1 LIAKTKSSEPSK
13 RMSRCFRLRTG
24 RQNILVRRLLVITLL
39 AGVWLGPLIV
49 GFQSSQTEKIKA
61 EEIVAKHLE
70 SIGPAKSRAAITTRI
85 ISGTSQVIIRTPPPG
100 QAIGKAVLASE
111 GMKSL
116 FGMSFPSPV
125 YPREQ
130 LGFNGSS
137 FMAAFSTPGVRSGL
151 GNFLMMH
158 DLIFKQGLMCGTLST
173 AWPLLDLESHHAQV
187 EYAGTRNVDD
197 RLMYELKYLPRG
209 SSDLKVTLFFD
220 PETFHHL
227 RTEYERTVSAPM
239 GKVEYSNVQERDA
252 RYKMIEDFSLFKSEG
267 GLMLPHIYTIK
278 LSIDTVNGTF
288 LAEWTIKLSQFEFNQ
303 KIDQSAFNVSAN

>member
-1 LIAKTKSSEPSK
+1 
-13 RMSRCFRLRTG
+13 
-24 RQNILVRRLLVITLL
+24 V
-39 AGVWLGPLIV
+39 
-49 GFQSSQTEKIKA
+49 
-61 EEIVAKHLE
+61 
-70 SIGPAKSRAAITTRI
+70 
-85 ISGTSQVIIRTPPPG
+85 
-100 QAIGKAVLASE
+100 GKAVLASE
-111 GMKSL
+111 GIKNL

-130 LGFNGSS
+130 LGYNGTN

-158 DLIFKQGLMCGTLST
+158 DIIFKQGLMCGALSS

-187 EYAGTRNVDD
+187 EYVGTKKVDD
-197 RLMYELKYLPRG
+197 KTLLELKYLSRG
-209 SSDLKVTLFFD
+209 NTDLKVTIFFEPD
-220 PETFHHL
+220 TFRHV

-252 RYKMIEDFSLFKSEG
+252 RYKMIETFSLFKAEG

-278 LSIDTVNGTF
+278 VSIDTVNGTY
-288 LAEWTIKLSQFEFNQ
+288 LAEWTIKLTQFEFNQ